1 MAESKVSTLEG
12 NDLADDYVRTHIP
25 QGRWADAWDLVKNNF
40 VRFILINVVTLLFCV
55 PSILLVY
62 FRSAYISSMGYNYPF
77 ASNPLGVYPLT
88 PSMQGVPERITL
100 SADILYMSLFVA
112 SMLIACV
119 GLSGACYSIK
129 RLLNT
134 HGQFS
139 FKSYFHGVRVCYFS
153 VLFPVLCVAVLS
165 FATFMVYDWAN
176 ITIADGGSKGGPI
189 TAEVFIT
196 IFTVLVAIIA
206 FWVLAVGVSYKV
218 KFKYLIKNSM
228 VLLIG
233 TIVQTLFMLAITLI
247 PVWLLLLGELLN
259 WVKVL
264 TYVFMIF
271 FGMSYMVLCWMAY
284 TQWVFDMFITPAVK
298 KEEEARKA
306 NLTPKQLAAEKHEEE
321 LAVAREILAA
331 GKSELVGRPIRPI
344 DGGTEVK
351 EVGVAFSRADI
362 ARVAGDRD
370 KIKGEI
376 DEYYEQHRT
385 EEKYVEYERMFA
397 EREKA
402 VKSEGKKGKK
412 KKISSNALL
421 K

>member
-1 MAESKVSTLEG
+1 MVQSKVSTLEG
-12 NDLADDYVRTHIP
+12 NELADDYVRTHVP
-25 QGRWADAWDLVKNNF
+25 QGRWADAWDLIKNNF
-40 VRFILINVVTLLFCV
+40 VKLIIINVVTLLFCV

-62 FRSAYISSMGYNYPF
+62 FRNAYISSMGYSYPF
-77 ASNPLGVYPLT
+77 ASNPLGIYPLT

-100 SADILYMSLFVA
+100 SADIMYMSIFVA

-119 GLSGACYSIK
+119 GLAGACYSIK
-129 RLLNT
+129 RLINT

-139 FKSYFHGVRVCYFS
+139 FKSYFHGIRICYFN
-153 VLFPVLCVAVLS
+153 VLFPVLVVAL
-165 FATFMVYDWAN
+165 FAFACFLVYDWAA
-176 ITIADGGSKGGPI
+176 ISIADGASKGGPI

-196 IFTVLVAIIA
+196 IATVIVAIIA

-218 KFKYLIKNSM
+218 KLKYLMKNSI

-233 TIVQTLFMLAITLI
+233 TIVQTLFMLAFTLI
-247 PVWLLLLGELLN
+247 PVWLLWLGQAWS
-259 WVKVL
+259 WVKVFV
-264 TYVFMIF
+264 YVFMLF
-271 FGMSYMVLCWMAY
+271 FGFSFMIVSWFAY

-344 DGGTEVK
+344 DGGTEIK
-351 EVGVAFSRADI
+351 EVGVAYSRRDI
-362 ARVAGDRD
+362 ARVKGDRD
-370 KIKGEI
+370 KVKDEI
-376 DEYYEQHRT
+376 DEYYEQHHT
-385 EEKYVEYERMFA
+385 EEKYVEYEKMFA

-402 VKSEGKKGKK
+402 LKSDGKKGKK
-412 KKISSNALL
+412 KVGADTLL